1 MKLLATICF
10 LLVFFASTFSQ
21 NKNEDYKNPKIAVEK
36 RVKDLLSRMTLEE
49 KIAQLSMK
57 SLGKLKMDKD
67 GNVTD
72 SSLVVVF
79 GGLSTGCI
87 ESPLYYITCEKIAK
101 FAETADNYLRTKTRL
116 GIPAIQIA
124 ECIHGQLA
132 IGTTKFPQD
141 IGLGSTWTPSLIKD
155 MASVIASEATQSGV
169 KQALSPVFD
178 LARDPRYGRV
188 EECYGEDPYLV
199 KEMDV
204 AFVKGI
210 QGDPETTRLNLASN
224 KMICTAKHFMAY
236 SIPQA
241 GINLGPASVG
251 ERELRTLHMYPFE
264 AAVKEANIY
273 SIMPCYNEVDGIP
286 LHANRLLLKDN
297 LRKELGFNGYIFSD
311 YGGVSMLRDFQ
322 KVAVDCKDAA
332 LQAINAGIDLESL
345 SNETYSE
352 LISLVKEGK
361 LKTSVIDEAVVNV
374 HRIKFK
380 SGLFDNPFKVS
391 EKISSKV
398 HTPENIALAQK
409 IAEESIV
416 LLKSGKNI
424 LPLNKNLIKSIAVI
438 GPNADR
444 VLFGDY
450 SMTKSK
456 DYGTTTLEGL
466 KKYLGNDI
474 AINYTIGCDIA
485 DLSKVGFE
493 EVVSAARK
501 SDIVVMVMGGTSA
514 TLSGVGWGI
523 DNAKEVNT
531 CGEGYD
537 RTELD
542 FPGVQPELIAEIA
555 KTGKSIILIMLHGR
569 PYTIGKELNLVDAVL
584 EAWYPEEK
592 GGVAIARILFG
603 EVNPSGRLPITFSQ
617 TVGHIPVFSNYK
629 PSAKGY
635 YKIPGTFEN
644 PGRDYVFSSPDPL
657 FCFGYGLSYTT
668 FEYSNIQG

>member
-1 MKLLATICF
+1 
-10 LLVFFASTFSQ
+10 
-21 NKNEDYKNPKIAVEK
+21 
-36 RVKDLLSRMTLEE
+36 
-49 KIAQLSMK
+49 MK

-264 AAVKEANIY
+264 AA
-273 SIMPCYNEVDGIP
+273 
-286 LHANRLLLKDN
+286 
-297 LRKELGFNGYIFSD
+297 
-311 YGGVSMLRDFQ
+311 
-322 KVAVDCKDAA
+322 
-332 LQAINAGIDLESL
+332 
-345 SNETYSE
+345 
-352 LISLVKEGK
+352 
-361 LKTSVIDEAVVNV
+361 
-374 HRIKFK
+374 
-380 SGLFDNPFKVS
+380 
-391 EKISSKV
+391 
-398 HTPENIALAQK
+398 
-409 IAEESIV
+409 
-416 LLKSGKNI
+416 
-424 LPLNKNLIKSIAVI
+424 
-438 GPNADR
+438 
-444 VLFGDY
+444 
-450 SMTKSK
+450 
-456 DYGTTTLEGL
+456 
-466 KKYLGNDI
+466 
-474 AINYTIGCDIA
+474 
-485 DLSKVGFE
+485 
-493 EVVSAARK
+493 
-501 SDIVVMVMGGTSA
+501 
-514 TLSGVGWGI
+514 
-523 DNAKEVNT
+523 
-531 CGEGYD
+531 
-537 RTELD
+537 
-542 FPGVQPELIAEIA
+542 
-555 KTGKSIILIMLHGR
+555 
-569 PYTIGKELNLVDAVL
+569 
-584 EAWYPEEK
+584 
-592 GGVAIARILFG
+592 
-603 EVNPSGRLPITFSQ
+603 
-617 TVGHIPVFSNYK
+617 
-629 PSAKGY
+629 
-635 YKIPGTFEN
+635 
-644 PGRDYVFSSPDPL
+644 
-657 FCFGYGLSYTT
+657 
-668 FEYSNIQG
+668 